1 MAELCHSST
10 GEMAFVLRL
19 STAVGE
25 EGALLSGVKGGWRCR
40 AVLGDCSVRCEL
52 QT

>member
-25 EGALLSGVKGGWRCR
+25 EEGDVQWSEGWLALSSRVGRL
-40 AVLGDCSVRCEL
+40 LG
-52 QT
+52 